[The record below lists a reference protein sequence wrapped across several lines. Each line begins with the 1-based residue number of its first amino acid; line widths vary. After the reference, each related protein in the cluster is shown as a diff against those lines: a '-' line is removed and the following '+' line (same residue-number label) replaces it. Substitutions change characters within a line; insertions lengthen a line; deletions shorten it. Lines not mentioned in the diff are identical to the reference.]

1 MPWTGAASRV
11 RLAQARPCPHQRR
24 RACEAGVDPGAG
36 VTAPGCHARTAAAD
50 GQRRADLARGHVLQ
64 PL

>member
-24 RACEAGVDPGAG
+24 RGLRGGRGPGHR

-50 GQRRADLARGHVLQ
+50 GQRRADLARGHVL
-64 PL
+64 